1 MTRLTLMAA
10 CAALALVAC
19 KPASESSSAPT
30 EPTAPSAP
38 AAPIEPKLNGV
49 DLTEPLRVLGTEPF
63 WLVEM
68 TEGEMKFS
76 GADLPETAGP
86 KPAPSMTVGQA
97 EWSTTATDGRP
108 LKVTMSGKDCSDG
121 MSDRTYPLTATVVL
135 GDVTYRGCA
144 ATIAALDRLRGRE
157 SGEVR

>member
-1 MTRLTLMAA
+1 MRFLPFAA
-10 CAALALVAC
+10 CAALALAAC
-19 KPASESSSAPT
+19 KPATDAAEPPVAPSAPT
-30 EPTAPSAP
+30 AP

-49 DLTEPLRVLGTEPF
+49 DLTEPIRAIGTEPF

-68 TEGEMKFS
+68 TADELKFS
-76 GADLPETAGP
+76 GADLPESRGP
-86 KPAPSMTVGQA
+86 NPGPAMSVGQA
-97 EWSTTATDGRP
+97 DWSTTTAEGQA
-108 LKVTMSGKDCSDG
+108 LKVTVTGKDCSDG

-135 GDVTYRGCA
+135 GEMTYRGCA